1 MTVSQLVGRERR
13 HLGALLVA
21 RAAAWSLAAGA
32 LLLGLFSV
40 ALRDARWI
48 TRPAAP
54 LTAWSLV
61 LVVLALTLWWTRRA
75 LRRETSSHAVAAAI
89 ERERALRD
97 GSLRAA
103 LEVGGDGA
111 FGRRASDQMAKRLGT
126 LGASLAPATRR
137 RSLRV
142 GAVAAG
148 LAILAMAQLG
158 AARTMA
164 PDGWRAVRHPVKAW
178 TGELLPPL
186 VIEGVP
192 AMVLRGEKLKLRVLA
207 PERKRLTLHQRA
219 TGAPWDAQELPV
231 EGGAATTVLGP
242 VDADLI
248 LVADDGRLTSDTV
261 VVRVTDRP
269 FVGDVAI
276 RATYPS
282 YLERPA
288 ETIALGEPAR
298 VPRGTRLSIRGRA
311 STELASIALVKG
323 ADTLRFA
330 PSGHGF
336 SGQLNAAESGRW
348 TWTAAGRQGPIAD
361 VPLPLELEVLADSVP
376 RVEVVS
382 PARDTVVLADA
393 RTTLQLIATDDHAV
407 STVAMRSW
415 RRMASGSAMPEVAQ
429 SLASP
434 DAAQWSESVEL
445 DLAPRGLEPGDELHV
460 IIAATDNSPW
470 RQTAESRE
478 LVLRVP
484 TLTEQRDSARALADS
499 TASRVAAAA
508 RAQRELAQRTS
519 EAARSRSDR
528 PAQGQSAQARDRQ
541 SERAERGER
550 TSSFESAEQARALAE
565 RQKALQ
571 DEIRKAQRDAEA
583 LERQLKAAGALD
595 SSLQR
600 QLRDA
605 QQLLQDAL
613 TPELQRQLDDVMQ
626 SAQKLSP
633 DEMRKALQN
642 LSEAQQRLREQLE
655 RSAEMLKR
663 AALEGAMQTMKDEAR
678 ELANREKEVADSMS
692 RGEAR
697 TDSSAAASARDLSRR
712 SERLSEE
719 LEELS
724 ERLKRERAEAGT
736 GKVQSA
742 AEKAQQ
748 SAEAMKRAGGE
759 RGEQRGEQRAGQQQP
774 SEQRA
779 QSGERQQASAA
790 REGAQQ
796 MESAAQA
803 LEEAREQQIQEWKNE
818 LTGELDRAIQETLQ
832 LAREQEALSE
842 RARNGEEQQSMRGDQ
857 SALQQGVE
865 RVGERLQKSAGR
877 SAHISSQSQGA
888 VGDARRRVQE
898 ASQQLAESQRGGSD
912 AAGAMQEAA
921 QALNRAAAALVKDRD
936 RAANAASASGFS
948 EMIAQM
954 REMAKQQGSLN
965 AQAMGLMPAPGQQ
978 PGPATS
984 AQMRAL
990 GRRQRDLADKLGELG
1005 DEAGG
1010 GRAQELARE
1019 MRQLADALEGARM
1032 DQSIAERQ
1040 QRLFRR
1046 LLDAGLTL
1054 EKDERDDRGE
1064 RESRSASDA
1073 QTITPGTDASGR
1085 PLVRFREPTWNE
1097 LRGLTA
1103 EERRAVLEY
1112 FKRINADQPR

>member
-1 MTVSQLVGRERR
+1 MTVTQLVGRERR
-13 HLGALLVA
+13 RLGALLIA
-21 RAAAWSLAAGA
+21 RALAWSLAIAA
-32 LLLGLFSV
+32 LLLGLFSL

-54 LTAWSLV
+54 LTAWGLV
-61 LVVLALTLWWTRRA
+61 LVAVAVAMWWTRRA
-75 LRRETSSHAVAAAI
+75 LARDTSSHAVAAAI
-89 ERERALRD
+89 EKERELRD
-97 GSLRAA
+97 GSVRAA
-103 LEVGGDGA
+103 LEVGASGA
-111 FGRRASDQMAKRLGT
+111 LGRRASEQMAKRLDS
-126 LGASLAPATRR
+126 LGASLAPVTRR
-137 RSLRV
+137 RSLRF
-142 GAVAAG
+142 GALAAG
-148 LAILAMAQLG
+148 LALLALAQLG

-186 VIEGVP
+186 RIEGAPSVI
-192 AMVLRGEKLKLRVLA
+192 LRGEKLKLRVVA
-207 PERKRLTLHQRA
+207 PERKRLTLHQRT
-219 TGAPWDAQELPV
+219 TGAPWSTQELPV
-231 EGGAATTVLGP
+231 DGGAATTVLGP
-242 VDADLI
+242 VDADVV

-276 RATYPS
+276 RATYPA

-288 ETIALGEPAR
+288 EPIALGEPAR
-298 VPRGTRLSIRGRA
+298 VPRGTLLSIRGRA
-311 STELASIALVKG
+311 STELATVGLVKG
-323 ADTLRFA
+323 TDTLRLTA
-330 PSGHGF
+330 SGHGF
-336 SGQLNAAESGRW
+336 AGQLTATESGRW
-348 TWTAAGRQGPIAD
+348 SWSAVGRQGLIAD
-361 VPLPLELEVLADSVP
+361 VPVPLELEVLADSAP
-376 RVEVVS
+376 RIEVVS

-393 RTTLQLIATDDHAV
+393 RTTLQIMASDDHGV
-407 STVAMRSW
+407 STIAMRSW
-415 RRMASGSAMPEVAQ
+415 RRMANGSAMPEIAQ

-434 DAAQWSESVEL
+434 NAAQWSESVDL

-460 IIAATDNSPW
+460 IVAATDNSPW

-484 TLTEQRDSARALADS
+484 TLSEQRDSARALADS

-528 PAQGQSAQARDRQ
+528 QTQAQSAPRDRQ
-541 SERAERGER
+541 AERAERGER

-565 RQKALQ
+565 RQKELQ
-571 DEIRKAQRDAEA
+571 EEVRKAQRDAEA

-613 TPELQRQLDDVMQ
+613 TPELQRQLDDVLS

-678 ELANREKEVADSMS
+678 ELANREREVADSMS
-692 RGEAR
+692 RAQSRG
-697 TDSSAAASARDLSRR
+697 DSTSASSARDLSQR
-712 SERLSEE
+712 SEQLSKE
-719 LEELS
+719 LEQLS

-736 GKVQSA
+736 NKVQSA
-742 AEKAQQ
+742 ADKAQQ
-748 SAEAMKRAGGE
+748 SAESMRKAAGQQ
-759 RGEQRGEQRAGQQQP
+759 QRGEQRPGQQQ
-774 SEQRA
+774 SAQQSAEQQSA
-779 QSGERQQASAA
+779 QQQQASAA

-832 LAREQEALSE
+832 LAREQESLAD

-865 RVGERLQKSAGR
+865 RVGERLQKSAGK
-877 SAHISSQSQGA
+877 SAHISQQSQGA

-898 ASQQLAESQRGGSD
+898 ATQELAEAQRGASD
-912 AAGAMQEAA
+912 ATSAMQEAA

-954 REMAKQQGSLN
+954 REMAKQQGSIN
-965 AQAMGLMPAPGQQ
+965 AQAMGLVPAPGQQ
-978 PGPATS
+978 PGAATS

-990 GRRQRDLADKLGELG
+990 GRRQRELADKLGELG

-1054 EKDERDDRGE
+1054 EKDERDDKGE
-1064 RESRSASDA
+1064 RESRAATDA
-1073 QTITPGTDASGR
+1073 TLLTPGTDANGR

-1112 FKRINADQPR
+1112 FKRINADQQR